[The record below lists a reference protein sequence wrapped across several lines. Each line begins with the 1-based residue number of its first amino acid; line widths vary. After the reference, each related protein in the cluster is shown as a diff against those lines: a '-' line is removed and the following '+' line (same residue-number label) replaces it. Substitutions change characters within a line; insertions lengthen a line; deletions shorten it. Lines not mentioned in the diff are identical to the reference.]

1 MERRALD
8 GAELVGIAGG
18 TSAPEETAQPSL
30 EVRQLDGSAPLSDEL
45 AAIVFP
51 LVRTIVTSLNAD
63 AAVLMLPAPISE
75 GPAGEDRAV
84 ILQALVPDVA
94 HPDLAE
100 LLVQQAPGLRRE
112 AADRKGSAQ
121 LSLQS
126 AEWSQPVPGAARPVP
141 FDGDDGPALL
151 VVAGAGLDAL
161 ADGWPEPA
169 ESLIESL
176 AGTLRSHHR
185 HWRRH
190 RGAAAL
196 LEVAR
201 TAGSTLQL
209 EEVLSLVTER
219 TARLVGADRCGLWLL
234 GKDGYTLVPSAL
246 YGMSP
251 DYLPTWKEFR
261 TTLDAEPLSKEAIE
275 SARAVLVADAPN
287 DPRTDKAAVH
297 FFGDK
302 TILVL
307 PLMAKGQVQGSL
319 FINHVRSH
327 HRYTASEIETAM
339 AIANQAAIAVQNA
352 KLYRQ
357 VEEWGSQLERLQSI
371 MSKLS
376 RSRSVSS
383 IANVIADELRNLIRY
398 DTCRVWVVMEDSSE
412 LAPLA
417 TFSSSHEYVVDAAK
431 LENLRIEMGQ
441 GITGYVAA
449 TGVPTIVGDVERDP
463 RSYHVPETL
472 VLDESMIATP
482 INFEGRVIGVI
493 TLSRL
498 GLSQFSEDDLRL
510 LGLFANE
517 AAIEFENARLHQ
529 ETQKKSREL
538 LASFQRVGVALSTG
552 LDPAHTL
559 RIITDLAAEMVKAR
573 ACAILLV
580 DASDGELL
588 FKASTGLA
596 AEFIGSGHVH
606 AEHDLSWE
614 VVQTG
619 APRLVPDLS
628 ASERPDWM
636 GPEDGGLHSYLGVP
650 LMMQNRVIGV
660 LAVFGGR
667 VGQFHQTDVELL
679 SSFAHQAA
687 IAIQNAQLFSSL
699 QERVRELTG
708 LAEVSRVTTSLT
720 KLHDTFREVARA
732 IARLLQ
738 AEKCVLLL
746 ADGEG
751 RLVPQRPAFGFK
763 GRELSQ
769 FKLRTEGF
777 GDAAASTHS
786 MQSVDGTAVTC
797 EGACEMGHHLLAPMR
812 AQDKPIGMVL
822 VSGRPDP
829 GFTADDV
836 RLLTILSATAAVIV
850 QNAILYQSVDRERE
864 ELDAIISK
872 TSDAI
877 IIVDHESRVTRMNA
891 AAERLT
897 GWSAEEVVGST
908 CDDSVLGAMPLDPER
923 AKTCISLRDVI
934 QRRESI
940 PYFETVVVTRDGV
953 KRDVAASYSYVQSA
967 GRGEGLGVIIGR
979 DISQQREVERM
990 KSEFVSMV
998 SHELRTPLGLI
1009 KGYASTLV
1017 NPQMKV
1023 DEATT
1028 RRFLMGIDGAADRLT
1043 RLIENLLSVSRI
1055 EAGQLRISPHPVDL
1069 TRIVA
1074 ASVDLARTSS
1084 KGNQDIEVVVPDGP
1098 VIVEG
1103 DRVQLE
1109 LVVDNL
1115 LANAIKY
1122 SPLGR
1127 PIRLEMRMLDSE
1139 AEVRVIDQGIG
1150 IAAHHLPKVFDRFY
1164 RVEGGYTRKTPGSG
1178 LGLYICR
1185 NIIDAHGGRIW
1196 GKSKLG
1202 EGSTFGFTVP
1212 LARKSEDD
1220 EPPTPPVRSE
1230 SRGGAADG

>member
-1 MERRALD
+1 MPRSGSDSPD
-8 GAELVGIAGG
+8 GANIAVDATAREDSVGSALQIGQLGGTTPLPEELVGIVSPLFRAL
-18 TSAPEETAQPSL
+18 AESL
-30 EVRQLDGSAPLSDEL
+30 RAEAAAL
-45 AAIVFP
+45 A
-51 LVRTIVTSLNAD
+51 
-63 AAVLMLPAPISE
+63 LPAGLFGSSGDGERVSVLCALSSDATKRGWGEALAREVLAIRHEIGEKEGSTQFSLQISE
-75 GPAGEDRAV
+75 WQQPLQGIARAV
-84 ILQALVPDVA
+84 AYDS
-94 HPDLAE
+94 E
-100 LLVQQAPGLRRE
+100 
-112 AADRKGSAQ
+112 
-121 LSLQS
+121 
-126 AEWSQPVPGAARPVP
+126 
-141 FDGDDGPALL
+141 DGPAVLL
-151 VVAGAGLDAL
+151 LAGADLQAGI
-161 ADGWPEPA
+161 DGWPGPA

-176 AGTLRSHHR
+176 SAILKAVHR
-185 HWRRH
+185 HRR
-190 RGAAAL
+190 RDQGSAAL

-234 GKDGYTLVPSAL
+234 GRDGYTLVPSAL

-275 SARAVLVADAPN
+275 SGRPVLVADAPN
-287 DPRTDKAAVH
+287 DARTDKAAVH

-307 PLMAKGQVQGSL
+307 PLLAKGQVQGSL

-327 HRYTASEIETAM
+327 HRYRAGEIETAM

-357 VEEWGSQLERLQSI
+357 VEEWGGQLERLQAI

-383 IANVIADELRNLIRY
+383 IASVIADELRNLIRY
-398 DTCRVWVVMEDSSE
+398 DTCRVWVMLEDSGE

-417 TFSSSHEYVVDAAK
+417 TFSSSHEYVVDSSK
-431 LENLRIEMGQ
+431 LEKLRIELGQ

-463 RSYHVPETL
+463 RSYHVPDTL

-498 GLSQFSEDDLRL
+498 GLNQFSEDDLRL

-529 ETQKKSREL
+529 ETQKKSKEL
-538 LASFQRVGVALSTG
+538 LASFERVGVALATG
-552 LDPAHTL
+552 HDPDQTL
-559 RIITDLAAEMVKAR
+559 QIITDLAAEMVRAR

-580 DASDGELL
+580 DEADGELL
-588 FKASTGLA
+588 FKAARGLKV
-596 AEFIGSGHVH
+596 EMGGSDHIH
-606 AEHDLSWE
+606 AGRGPSWE

-619 APRLVPDLS
+619 MPKLVPDIS
-628 ASERPDWM
+628 VEEMPDWWS
-636 GPEDGGLHSYLGVP
+636 PEAEKLHSYLGVP
-650 LMMQNRVIGV
+650 LILQNRVIGV

-667 VGQFHQTDVELL
+667 VGQFHQGDVELL

-687 IAIQNAQLFSSL
+687 IAIQNAQLFASL
-699 QERVRELTG
+699 RERVRELTG

-720 KLHDTFREVARA
+720 KLQDTFRELTRS

-738 AEKCVLLL
+738 AERCVLLL
-746 ADGEG
+746 TNAEGE
-751 RLVPQRPAFGFK
+751 LIPKRPAFGFK
-763 GRELSQ
+763 ARELSQ
-769 FKLRTEGF
+769 FKLRILERGQLPSNS
-777 GDAAASTHS
+777 ASS
-786 MQSVDGTAVTC
+786 MRSVDGTLLSC
-797 EGACEMGHHLLAPMR
+797 EGVCEMGHHLLAPMR
-812 AQDKPIGMVL
+812 AQDKPLGMVL
-822 VSGRPDP
+822 VSGRPEP
-829 GFTADDV
+829 GFNEDDV
-836 RLLTILSATAAVIV
+836 RLLTILSANAAVIV
-850 QNAILYQSVDRERE
+850 QNAMLYQSVDRERE
-864 ELDAIISK
+864 ELEAVISN

-877 IIVDHESRVTRMNA
+877 IIVDHQCRVVRMNA
-891 AAERLT
+891 AAEVLT
-897 GWSAEEVVGST
+897 GWSAEEVLGRS
-908 CDDSVLGAMPLDPER
+908 CDEAVFGAIYLDPQHS
-923 AKTCISLRDVI
+923 KPSMSLMKVLEG
-934 QRRESI
+934 RESV
-940 PYFETVVVTRDGV
+940 PYFETVLTTKDGV
-953 KRDVAASYSYVQSA
+953 TRDVAASYSHVRAA
-967 GRGEGLGVIIGR
+967 GRGDGLGVIIGR
-979 DISQQREVERM
+979 DISRQREVERM
-990 KSEFVSMV
+990 KTEFVSMV

-1009 KGYASTLV
+1009 KGYSSTLT
-1017 NPQMKV
+1017 NPQMTV

-1028 RRFLMGIDGAADRLT
+1028 RRFLLGIDGSADRLT

-1055 EAGQLRISPHPVDL
+1055 EAGQLRISPQPVDL

-1074 ASVDLARTSS
+1074 ASVELARASS
-1084 KGNQDIEVVVPDGP
+1084 KGSHEIETVVPDGP
-1098 VIVEG
+1098 LMVLG

-1115 LANAIKY
+1115 LTNAMKY
-1122 SPLGR
+1122 SPAGK
-1127 PIRLEMRMLDSE
+1127 PIRLEVKVGDSE
-1139 AEVRVIDQGIG
+1139 AEVQVIDQGIG
-1150 IAAHHLPKVFDRFY
+1150 IAAHHVSKVFDRFY
-1164 RVEGGYTRKTPGSG
+1164 RVEGGYTRRTPGSG

-1185 NIIDAHGGRIW
+1185 NIIDAHEGRIW

-1212 LARKSEDD
+1212 LARESEDD
-1220 EPPTPPVRSE
+1220 LGSSPGKAKPG
-1230 SRGGAADG
+1230 GGAGDG